1 MFFND
6 INTFFERYDEA
17 LIEAHQKFNEVGCF
31 APIDF
36 YVDTVLKRA
45 MVINGAY
52 VKLAKTN
59 NYIAAAPY
67 IRMQMDNCINLGA
80 GVMADDVLAY
90 INHFLSGKDIY
101 KFKDARKNN
110 LYEKYIVQDMNKR
123 YHGFKKGYEHY
134 NKEIHLSVG
143 HFFMAHYMD
152 DEQVKFTLE
161 HGHYHKEEEIFAHN
175 KNIYL
180 VNNILLDVL
189 LKYWLPIKQS
199 YLDYIENLI
208 AKHGCEFEDVVNG
221 FIELHPEIHKA
232 FTNKEEL

>member
-6 INTFFERYDEA
+6 INTFFERYDNS
-17 LIEAHQKFNEVGCF
+17 LIEAHQKYNEVGCF

-52 VKLAKTN
+52 VKLAKAN

-80 GVMADDVLAY
+80 GAMVKDILAY
-90 INHFLSGKDIY
+90 INHFLSGKELY
-101 KFKDARKNN
+101 KFKDERKNS
-110 LYEKYIVQDMNKR
+110 LYEKYIVQEMNKR
-123 YHGFKKGYEHY
+123 YGSFKQAYEHY
-134 NKEIHLSVG
+134 NMEVHLSVG

-152 DEQVKFTLE
+152 EDNSMKLTLE
-161 HGHYHKEEEIFAHN
+161 HGYYHKEEEILAHN

-180 VNNILLDVL
+180 VNNVLIDVL
-189 LKYWLPIKQS
+189 LEYWLPIKKS
-199 YLDYIENLI
+199 YLDYIDRHIAEN
-208 AKHGCEFEDVVNG
+208 EVEYDSVVRS
-221 FIELHPEIHKA
+221 IIQLYPEIEKV
-232 FTNKEEL
+232 FTGID